1 METSAFVNYIKRFH
15 PGIVLRITKSLNGD
29 DNPNPYLFK
38 TLLRPKYSPD
48 GNWEA
53 LSQSNIYV
61 SADYVAMD
69 SKSPLKMRDSGGK
82 ASGKIPKQMMELWL
96 NENQLTAI
104 DTMIAQKIP
113 EALILAELF
122 QDDKR
127 VIAGAY
133 ELNESTF
140 LEGFS
145 TGLCV
150 VTDAENVGTGI
161 RLDYG
166 YKAANKFAVDK
177 LLTDPT
183 AKIFDRIGAVMKKG
197 KAKGV
202 RVAYTDS
209 DTIAAI
215 ASTNQAKEMYAFSQN
230 FVGGNIPEPDLEQM
244 NAVFSKRL
252 GITFFPID
260 RVITR
265 EKNATRTEYSP
276 WKAGMIT
283 FAPSGPVGDLVWSRL
298 AEMGRPVAGVEY
310 QTVDQY
316 MLVSKYRKNDPAVS
330 EWTKMQARVAPVI
343 SNIDA
348 IFQLDTTLV
357 EE

>member
-1 METSAFVNYIKRFH
+1 METSAFIKYIEKFH
-15 PGIVLRITKSLNGD
+15 PGIVLRIVKTLNGEESELT
-29 DNPNPYLFK
+29 YLYK

-53 LSQSNIYV
+53 LSQGNVYV
-61 SADYVAMD
+61 SADYVSMD
-69 SKSPLKMRDSGGK
+69 SRAPLKMRDSGGK
-82 ASGKIPKQMMELWL
+82 ASGKIPKQSMELWL

-104 DTMIAQKIP
+104 DTMVAQGVP

-150 VTDAENVGTGI
+150 VSDSENVGTGI

-166 YKAANKFAVDK
+166 YKAENKFEVDK

-183 AKIFDRIGAVMKKG
+183 AKIFDRIGLLMKKA
-197 KAKGV
+197 KARGV

-230 FVGGNIPEPDLEQM
+230 FVGGNIPEPDLQQL
-244 NAVFSKRL
+244 NAVFSRRL
-252 GITFFPID
+252 GISFVPVD

-265 EKNATRTEYSP
+265 EKNSNRTEYSP

-283 FAPSGPVGDLVWSRL
+283 FAPAGPVGDLVWSRL
-298 AEMGRPVAGVEY
+298 AEMNRPVPGVSY

-316 MLVSKYRKNDPAVS
+316 MLISKYRKNEPSVS

-343 SNIDA
+343 SNVDS
-348 IFQLDTTLV
+348 IFQLDTTTV
-357 EE
+357 AE

>member
-1 METSAFVNYIKRFH
+1 METSAFVKYIEKFH
-15 PGIVLRITKSLNGD
+15 PGVVLRITKTLNGTE
-29 DNPNPYLFK
+29 NPNPYLFK
-38 TLLRPKYSPD
+38 SLLRPKYSPD
-48 GNWEA
+48 GSWEA

-61 SADYVAMD
+61 SSDYVSMD

-82 ASGKIPKQMMELWL
+82 ANGKIHKQMMELWL

-104 DTMIAQKIP
+104 DTMVAQGIP
-113 EALILAELF
+113 EALIISELF

-145 TGLCV
+145 TGQV
-150 VTDAENVGTGI
+150 VITDAENVGTGI

-166 YKAANKFAVDK
+166 YKAANKFAMDK

-215 ASTNQAKEMYAFSQN
+215 ASTTQAKELYAFSQN
-230 FVGGNIPEPDLEQM
+230 FVGGSIPSPDMDQL
-244 NAVFSKRL
+244 NAVFSSRL
-252 GITFFPID
+252 GLTFIPVD

-265 EKNATRTEYSP
+265 EKNASRTDYTP

-283 FAPSGPVGDLVWSRL
+283 FAPAGQVGDLVWSRL
-298 AEMGRPVAGVEY
+298 AEMNRPVAGVSY
-310 QTVDQY
+310 QIVDQY
-316 MLVSKYRKNDPAVS
+316 MLVSKYRKNEPSVS

-343 SNIDA
+343 SNVDSV
-348 IFQLDTTLV
+348 FQLDTKSIQV
-357 EE
+357 